1 MAGKKK
7 VKSGR
12 LTVVHADCA
21 GIDIGKSHHYVAVDP
36 ERFDNPVRKFGSFT
50 SDLGAVAQWLSAC
63 GVRQVAMES
72 TSVYWIPM
80 FEFLDRAGFDVMLVP
95 PRMTKQISGRKSD
108 VLDCQ
113 WIRQLLSYGL
123 VRGSY
128 RPDDGLCPLRSLV
141 RQCKRLTEDRSRSVL
156 HLQKALTEMNV
167 QLDSVISDLMGATGQ
182 RILRA
187 IVDGERDPQV
197 LAAMRDRR
205 IKSSA
210 STLAA
215 SLEGTWREEHLFAL
229 KQALERYDFFDA
241 QVSACEAA
249 ILAALKALSP
259 PEDPEDG
266 DTGASAPPQ
275 GKPEKANRT
284 LHTSLRRMMGVDLT
298 AIPTIGPETALVI
311 ACEIGPNLSAFPTMQ
326 HFCSWLGLAPGT
338 RISGDR
344 KLRSKGRTPV
354 NRVGQAL
361 RMAAMSARRSQSYI
375 GAKHRS
381 RLARMDTRVA
391 IKATAHELARMV
403 YLMLSRGQPFVE
415 RGIECFEEE
424 RRSRQVKHLHRKA
437 RALGFSLTEA
447 TAPVA

>member
-12 LTVVHADCA
+12 LTVVNADCA
-21 GIDIGKSHHYVAVDP
+21 GVDVGKSHHYVAVDP
-36 ERFDNPVRKFGSFT
+36 ERFENPVRKFGSFT
-50 SDLGAVAQWLSAC
+50 CDLAALAQWLSAC
-63 GVRQVAMES
+63 GVKQVAMES

-80 FEFLDRAGFDVMLVP
+80 FEVLDRAGFDVMLVP

-123 VRGSY
+123 LRGSY

-156 HLQKALTEMNV
+156 HVQKALSEMNV
-167 QLDSVISDLMGATGQ
+167 QLDSVISDIMGVTGQ

-187 IVDGERDPQV
+187 IVDGERDPQM

-205 IKSSA
+205 TKSSA
-210 STLAA
+210 STIAS

-229 KQALERYDFFDA
+229 KQALERYDFFAA
-241 QVSACEAA
+241 QVAACEAQ
-249 ILAALKALSP
+249 ILAALKTLSP
-259 PEDPEDG
+259 PEAPDDG
-266 DTGASAPPQ
+266 DRGCAAKPP
-275 GKPEKANRT
+275 GKSQKPKHT
-284 LHTSLRRMMGVDLT
+284 LHTSLQRMMGVDLT

-311 ACEIGPNLSAFPTMQ
+311 ASEIGPTVSAFPTMQ
-326 HFCSWLGLAPGT
+326 QFCSWLGLAPGT

-344 KLRSKGRTPV
+344 RLRSKGRPPV

-381 RLARMDTRVA
+381 RLARMDTQVA

-403 YLMLSRGQPFVE
+403 YLILSRGQPFVE

-424 RRSRQVKHLHRKA
+424 RRIRQVKHLHRKA
-437 RALGFSLTEA
+437 RELGFSLTEA
-447 TAPVA
+447 TAQVA